1 MLNEEMKNY
10 HYFPVC
16 EFLTAV
22 IFKREIKYTDKNVV
36 GKYQQVS
43 WQLMNNQQR
52 RIGTL
57 GLLLWQVTSSSKPN

>member
-1 MLNEEMKNY
+1 MKNY

-43 WQLMNNQQR
+43 
-52 RIGTL
+52 
-57 GLLLWQVTSSSKPN
+57 